1 MNRWE
6 KKNTQKADEIV
17 EKHLAKNNPENRAR
31 MARRMVRANVI
42 DAKHECKY
50 MFSEDV
56 EEELDLRTWSTSSQH
71 A

>member
-17 EKHLAKNNPENRAR
+17 AKHLAKNNPENRAR

-42 DAKHECKY
+42 DAKNECEY

-56 EEELDLRTWSTSSQH
+56 EDELDLRTWSTTSQH